1 MITTKV
7 QPETSEQRWQHRPG
21 AARLLRWA
29 IRLVPFFSATGVAIA
44 LSLVLP
50 PPDGFLMT
58 AGRLVLVAGAATVT
72 MRLVERAMRR
82 ALPLA
87 SLLELTLIF
96 PDQAPSRLKMAMR
109 AASSTEL
116 SELLDR
122 YQRTGA
128 HEPAAAAERLL
139 ELVGALSRHDRI
151 TRGHSE
157 RVRAYAQMIGE
168 ELGFTG
174 EQLDKLRWAALIHD
188 IGKLHIDAKILNK
201 PGALTK
207 EELQIIKSHPE
218 RGAELAAPLAGWLG
232 DSVLAVVEHHEKWD
246 GTGYPR
252 GLSGHSISQVA
263 RIVAVA
269 DVFDVM
275 TSARSYK
282 APRPAAEARAELAR
296 CAGTH
301 FDPVVV
307 RAFLAISVGR
317 LRKVMGPL
325 SWLAASPLLARP
337 ALASSNVSGS
347 GTGATASGSAGATA
361 GAGGAVGG
369 AASGAVAGGFSAA
382 SATVTATATAVSATA
397 STGILAGLG
406 GSLVSTA

>member
-188 IGKLHIDAKILNK
+188 IGKLHIDARILNK
-201 PGALTK
+201 PGTLTYA
-207 EELQIIKSHPE
+207 EFQIIKSHPML
-218 RGAELAAPLAGWLG
+218 GAKLAAPLAGWLG
-232 DSVLAVVEHHEKWD
+232 DSVLAIEQHHERWD
-246 GTGYPR
+246 GLGYPDR
-252 GLSGHSISQVA
+252 LKGEQIPVVA
-263 RIVAVA
+263 RYFAVI
-269 DVFDVM
+269 DTFDAL
-275 TSARSYK
+275 TSV
-282 APRPAAEARAELAR
+282 RPYRREVGEEAAEKALLEL
-296 CAGTH
+296 
-301 FDPVVV
+301 
-307 RAFLAISVGR
+307 
-317 LRKVMGPL
+317 
-325 SWLAASPLLARP
+325 
-337 ALASSNVSGS
+337 
-347 GTGATASGSAGATA
+347 TA
-361 GAGGAVGG
+361 GVGSRYAGDAVDM
-369 AASGAVAGGFSAA
+369 FSFLYRRGDLEWILHYYNDRSEALPAIHEITKHPPVPPAA
-382 SATVTATATAVSATA
+382 SASPSRPEVVTMRAAPA
-397 STGILAGLG
+397 STESALKTGQR
-406 GSLVSTA
+406 